1 MTDGNTMEPVECL
14 IVWPISIDPHIG
26 GIFAYSRGVA
36 EINNIS
42 SLNDDSSGF
51 KLNSD
56 DYGVINKGVDE
67 DSNRDVVIDEGNAKL
82 EMFQYKKAYNVSII
96 IKRKIH
102 YTLETII
109 T

>member
-56 DYGVINKGVDE
+56 DYGVIDKGADE
-67 DSNRDVVIDEGNAKL
+67 NSNRDVVINLGKAKL
-82 EMFQYKKAYNVSII
+82 EVFRYKKKPIGKYE
-96 IKRKIH
+96 
-102 YTLETII
+102 Y
-109 T
+109 